1 MPQGESTPPMQDIAD
16 PFRYPLVGAGFV
28 ANGVL
33 QRDIKTFT
41 EDPSYIIRPWSKYPS
56 NPDERMK
63 SISDAQAFNN
73 LLVELGNNYGIENS
87 GVSYVT
93 SRDPDNANGEIQYLV
108 THRIRGEDMAE
119 GMSNVPEEVTV
130 ATVGA
135 LIDYW
140 THVVEHGGTY
150 MHDLD
155 LHQFVYGRRGTDT
168 TDKPYLVDLERSMIS
183 TYDPSNPDDENWSLA
198 NRIYHLLDDVNKM
211 ERVYGHSFDA
221 YRERLSGLKDHW
233 ESTG

>member
-1 MPQGESTPPMQDIAD
+1 MQDIAD

-135 LIDYW
+135 LI
-140 THVVEHGGTY
+140 
-150 MHDLD
+150 
-155 LHQFVYGRRGTDT
+155 
-168 TDKPYLVDLERSMIS
+168 ERMWLNMAAPTCTILIS
-183 TYDPSNPDDENWSLA
+183 ISLCMVGVA
-198 NRIYHLLDDVNKM
+198 PTQQTNH
-211 ERVYGHSFDA
+211 
-221 YRERLSGLKDHW
+221 
-233 ESTG
+233 T